1 MTKVIVRGKN
11 LFVSCPTAQNHIIRK
26 IPTAAWSTT
35 IGAWV
40 IRPSKVAW
48 GILSSIPGVEF
59 DGCAESIYG
68 ATKIKDEIQWPNWYR
83 PKTEPY
89 SHQLNGSAKIFGRR
103 ESAIFA
109 EPGTGKTKMAIDGVS
124 AKYSAGEIDRVLI
137 LAPKSV
143 RAVWFREFEAH
154 CPVTY
159 SIAVNGVKSKLNSKP
174 RPNGL
179 EVLVVSSEGM
189 SKHAAFAA
197 AYDFARGSRCAMVVD
212 EAHMFKTH
220 NASRSKNAKTVAD
233 MCCSVTIMTGTPI
246 GNSLVDLY
254 SQFAILDLNIIGY
267 PNYYTFAE
275 RYCVF
280 GGYENRKIVGYEHE
294 DELMKSI
301 EPYVFKAF
309 KEDCLDLPPKVYQRR
324 DITMTP
330 AQKSRY
336 AELAKNLRLEG
347 IETTNSLD
355 LMLRLHQIAGG
366 FLPQTAGSKTEYENI
381 GDGKMSELINIAEDC
396 EGQSII
402 VWCAYR
408 HEIDHVVTRLRMRFG
423 KSSVVEIHGGIDE
436 KGRAESVSSIQSG
449 EARFLVGVASSGGVG
464 ITATA
469 ASVVVYY
476 SNNFSYINRVQSVD
490 RAHRIGQTRTVTVI
504 DLVTEGTIDETVLM
518 ALDEKTDLA
527 HWVST
532 HGIEP
537 VRTVTDVV

>member
-1 MTKVIVRGKN
+1 MTTKVIVRGKN
-11 LFVSCPTAQNHIIRK
+11 LVVTCPTAQNRTIRK

-48 GILSSIPGVEF
+48 GVLSSIPGVEF
-59 DGCAESIYG
+59 DGCAESIYEN
-68 ATKIKDEIQWPNWYR
+68 TKIRDEIQWPNWYR
-83 PKTEPY
+83 PKTQPY
-89 SHQLNGSAKIFGRR
+89 SHQLAGSAKIFGRR

-143 RAVWFREFEAH
+143 RAVWVREFESH
-154 CPVTY
+154 CPVDY
-159 SIAVNGVKSKLNSKP
+159 SIAVYGVKSKPKDS
-174 RPNGL
+174 GL
-179 EVLVVSSEGM
+179 KVLVVSSEGM
-189 SKHAAFAA
+189 STHNSFVA
-197 AYDFARGSRCAMVVD
+197 AYEFTKEGRCAMVVD

-220 NASRSKNAKTVAD
+220 NASRSKNAKVVGD

-254 SQFAILDLNIIGY
+254 SQFAILNLNIIGY

-280 GGYENRKIVGYEHE
+280 GGYENRKVVGYENK
-294 DELMKSI
+294 DELMRNI

-309 KEDCLDLPPKVYQRR
+309 KADCLDLPPKVYQRR
-324 DITMTP
+324 DVTMTP
-330 AQKSRY
+330 AQKSKY
-336 AELAKNLRLEG
+336 SDLAKNLRLEG
-347 IETTNSLD
+347 LETTNSLD

-366 FLPQTAGSKTEYENI
+366 FLPKIVDGGTEYENI

-408 HEIDHVVTRLRMRFG
+408 HEIEHVVTRLRMCFG

-449 EARFLVGVASSGGVG
+449 KARFLVGIASSGGVG
-464 ITATA
+464 VTATA

-527 HWVST
+527 RWVSS
-532 HGIEP
+532 HGIAINDTG
-537 VRTVTDVV
+537 VNK

>member
-1 MTKVIVRGKN
+1 MTRVLIRGRNIVV
-11 LFVSCPTAQNHIIRK
+11 FCSTEQNRVIRK

-48 GILSSIPGVEF
+48 GTLSAIPGVEF

-109 EPGTGKTKMAIDGVS
+109 EPGTGKTKMAIDAVS
-124 AKYSAGEIDRVLI
+124 AKYSAGEIDRVLV
-137 LAPKSV
+137 LSPKSV
-143 RAVWFREFEAH
+143 RAVWVREFAAH
-154 CPVTY
+154 CPVDH
-159 SIAVNGVKSKLNSKP
+159 SILAFGPKAKSTDGGSLK
-174 RPNGL
+174 
-179 EVLVVSSEGM
+179 VLVVSSEGM
-189 SKHAAFAA
+189 STKNSHAA
-197 AYDFARGSRCAMVVD
+197 AYDFAKGGRCAMVID

-233 MCCSVTIMTGTPI
+233 LCCSVTIMTGTPI

-254 SQFAILDLNIIGY
+254 SQFAILNQNIIGY
-267 PNYYTFAE
+267 PNFYTFCE

-294 DELMKSI
+294 DELLRQI

-309 KEDCLDLPPKVYQRR
+309 KADCLDLPPKVYQRR
-324 DITMTP
+324 HIGMVL
-330 AQKSRY
+330 AQKTKYS
-336 AELAKNLRLEG
+336 ELAKNLRLEG
-347 IETTNSLD
+347 LETTNSLD

-366 FLPQTAGSKTEYENI
+366 FLPRVVDGRTEYDNI
-381 GDGKMSELINIAEDC
+381 GGGKMSELINIAEDC
-396 EGQSII
+396 DGQSMI

-408 HEIDHVVTRLRMRFG
+408 HEVEHVVSRLAFCFG
-423 KSSVVEIHGGIDE
+423 KSSVVEIHGGVDE
-436 KGRAESVSSIQSG
+436 KGRAESVAAIQG
-449 EARFLVGVASSGGVG
+449 GKARFLVGTASSGGVG
-464 ITATA
+464 VTATA

-476 SNNFSYINRVQSVD
+476 SNNFSYVNRVQSED
-490 RAHRIGQTRTVTVI
+490 RAHRIGQTRTVTII
-504 DLVTEGTIDETVLM
+504 DLVTEGTIDETILM

-527 HWVST
+527 RWVASHGSSNST
-532 HGIEP
+532 AGMK
-537 VRTVTDVV
+537 VS

>member
-1 MTKVIVRGKN
+1 MTKVLIRGKN
-11 LFVSCPTAQNHIIRK
+11 IVVFCPEAQNRTIRK
-26 IPTAAWSTT
+26 IPAASWSNT

-48 GILSSIPGVEF
+48 DALSSIPGVEF
-59 DGCAESIYG
+59 DGCAESVYEG
-68 ATKIKDEIQWPNWYR
+68 TKLKDEVQWPKWYR
-83 PKTEPY
+83 PKTVFY
-89 SHQLNGSAKIFGRR
+89 SHQLSGSAKIFGRR

-124 AKYSAGEIDRVLI
+124 AKYMAGEIDRVLV
-137 LAPKSV
+137 LSPKSV
-143 RAVWFREFEAH
+143 RAVWVREFATH
-154 CPVTY
+154 CPADHHVMVY
-159 SIAVNGVKSKLNSKP
+159 GSSKAKAKTPST
-174 RPNGL
+174 GL
-179 EVLVVSSEGM
+179 KVLVVSSEGM
-189 SKHAAFAA
+189 STKNTYVA
-197 AYDFARGSRCAMVVD
+197 AYEFVGGGMCAMVVD

-233 MCCSVTIMTGTPI
+233 MCRSVTIMTGTPI

-254 SQFAILDLNIIGY
+254 SQFAILNQNIIGY
-267 PNYYTFAE
+267 PNFYTFCE

-280 GGYENRKIVGYEHE
+280 GGYENRRVVGYENE
-294 DELMKSI
+294 DELMRQI

-309 KEDCLDLPPKVYQRR
+309 KADCLDLPPKVYQRR
-324 DITMTP
+324 SVSMIP
-330 AQKSRY
+330 AQKSKY
-336 AELAKNLRLEG
+336 SELAKNLRLEG
-347 IETTNSLD
+347 VETKNSLD

-366 FLPQTAGSKTEYENI
+366 FLPKVVDGKTEYENI

-408 HEIDHVVTRLRMRFG
+408 HEVEHVVARLSFCFG
-423 KSSVVEIHGGIDE
+423 ESSVVEIHGGIDE
-436 KGRAESVSSIQSG
+436 KGRAESVRSIQNG
-449 EARFLVGVASSGGVG
+449 KARFLVGIASSGGVG
-464 ITATA
+464 VTATA

-476 SNNFSYINRVQSVD
+476 SNNFSYINRVQSED

-504 DLVTEGTIDETVLM
+504 DLITEGTIDETVLM

-527 HWVST
+527 RWVST

-537 VRTVTDVV
+537 TRTVTDVL